1 MPATK
6 IKAPHEG
13 FQEKFVRSNVDVAFG
28 GGVLGPQP
36 LTSKVL
42 TPFGWKPMSA
52 IRKGDIIEGLYGT
65 LQTVTH
71 WTPHGEKE
79 CIRIILDDG
88 SSAESSLDH
97 KWWVIKDG
105 QEMTAIAFELLESF
119 QTAAKKR
126 INYEVYAIRH
136 IDGKNVPV
144 RIREVREIGPREVAC
159 IGVSNDDQL
168 YITDDH
174 IVTKN
179 CGKAQPLDALV
190 LTPGGWVRMG
200 DLEKGDVICNTT
212 GSAQY
217 VLRVYDKGERD
228 VYKISFDFGEVEACA
243 EHLFVVWN
251 RGRVE
256 TMTVGDMLKED
267 FRKISICCPAPVFL
281 GGSGAL
287 PIEPYLFGRCLAK
300 NYPTSSQLS
309 ADMRRRLEKIG
320 IKEKFFIPTRYKMA
334 TISQRKEL
342 LRGYMDGK
350 AKSFE
355 PGCAASRTISVPK
368 HLAKDIADLVASL
381 GGCPT
386 LKKDGDESILMQ
398 VVMPNMDEY
407 YSPNVNEK
415 GICQAKVYRKI
426 KNIEF
431 SRKTETRCI
440 LVSSP
445 DHLYVTNDFVATH
458 NTYAAILMVAEP
470 SLDPRFR
477 AVFTRRNL
485 ANLKAGGGIVD
496 DFVDAYGD
504 YVSVKTS
511 ENPRIQ
517 FPSGAFVDCNH
528 IADETPDKLLERIK
542 GWQYDCAYMDELTSY
557 EYTTFSL
564 LSTRLRGK
572 ASWTGKLRGTTN
584 PKRSHWTRKMLDW
597 YIGFDGFIIPER
609 DGVVQYYYQMGKTV
623 DDMVFGASKEEV
635 YMICKADIDKKLERL
650 GGTEWDYRNM
660 IKSFVFYAGKMSE
673 NKTSIENNPNYVGSV
688 AAVGGARSEQLIEGN
703 FNVDEDDDEK
713 QLISSHD
720 AQAVFTNDEARN
732 GDHWITVD
740 LADVGSDNVIALY
753 WDGFHIE
760 DVMILTST
768 TPRQNYERIK
778 MFASQHD
785 IPDTR
790 IIYDAIHNSYMY
802 DYMPEAIPF
811 ISSSSTIGVMALQA
825 DRLKDEC
832 YLRLIDVIKRGAM
845 TCSEH
850 VAKMIYIHKGINK
863 EYTFQTE
870 FLEECKVV
878 QMRETPTGKKKLLT
892 KKEMNKALGNGR
904 SMDVLDPCA
913 MRMLPVLNLR
923 YGEELSLTSLE
934 HREKEAQ
941 AQGSVD
947 VFDNTFW
954 C

>member
-1 MPATK
+1 MPVTK
-6 IKAPHEG
+6 TKAPHPG
-13 FQEKFVRSNVDVAFG
+13 FQEKFVRSNVDVTFG

-42 TPFGWKPMSA
+42 TPFGWKPMSD
-52 IRKGDIIEGLYGT
+52 IRKGDIIDGLGGT

-71 WTPHGEKE
+71 WTPYGEKE

-105 QEMTAIAFELLESF
+105 HEMTAIAFELLESF
-119 QTAAKKR
+119 QTAVKR
-126 INYEVYAIRH
+126 QVNYEVYAVRH

-144 RIREVREIGPREVAC
+144 RIREVREIGRREVAC

-168 YITDDH
+168 YITDDY

-190 LTPGGWVRMG
+190 LAPGGWRRMG
-200 DLEKGDVICNTT
+200 DLKKGDIICNISGT
-212 GSAQY
+212 AQY
-217 VLRVYDKGERD
+217 VLQVYDKGERD
-228 VYKISFDFGEVEACA
+228 VYKISFDFGEVEACE

-251 RGRVE
+251 RGRIE
-256 TMTVGDMLKED
+256 TMTVGGMLKTD
-267 FRKISICCPAPVFL
+267 FTKISVRCPAPVFL
-281 GGSGAL
+281 EGSGQL
-287 PIEPYLFGRCLAK
+287 PMDPYLLGRCLSK
-300 NYPTSSQLS
+300 NYLKSNQLS
-309 ADMRRRLEKIG
+309 AEMRRQMQMIG
-320 IKEKFFIPTRYKMA
+320 ITDKFFIPEQYKMG
-334 TISQRKEL
+334 TISQRKDL

-350 AKSFE
+350 VKDFE
-355 PGCAASRTISVPK
+355 PGCAMSRTISVPK
-368 HLAKDIADLVASL
+368 HLAKDIADVVASL
-381 GGCPT
+381 GGCPS
-386 LKKDGDESILMQ
+386 LKGYDGKNVTMQ
-398 VVMPNMDEY
+398 IVMPNMDEY
-407 YSPNVNEK
+407 YSPNFSEK
-415 GICQAKVYRKI
+415 GICQAKVYRQI
-426 KNIEF
+426 RNIEF
-431 SRKTETRCI
+431 SRRTETRCI
-440 LVSSP
+440 LVSSA
-445 DHLYVTNDFVATH
+445 DHLYVTNDFITTH

-496 DFVDAYGD
+496 DFMEAYGD

-557 EYTTFSL
+557 EFTTFSL
-564 LSTRLRGK
+564 LSTRIRGK

-597 YIGFDGFIIPER
+597 YIGFDGFIMPER
-609 DGVVQYYYQMGKTV
+609 DGVVQYYYQMGKGV
-623 DDMVFGASKEEV
+623 EDIVMGPSKEAV
-635 YMICKADIDKKLERL
+635 YQICKADIDKKLERL

-673 NKTSIENNPNYVGSV
+673 NKTSIQNNPNYVGSV
-688 AAVGGARSEQLIEGN
+688 AAVGGARSAQLIEGN

-740 LADVGSDNVIALY
+740 LADVGTDNVLALY

-760 DVMILTST
+760 DAMILTST

-785 IPDTR
+785 VPDSR
-790 IIYDAIHNSYMY
+790 VIYDAIHASYMY

-832 YLRLIDVIKRGAM
+832 YLRLIDVIKRGDFS
-845 TCSEH
+845 CSER
-850 VAKMIYIHKGINK
+850 VAKMRYIHKGINQ
-863 EYTFQTE
+863 EYSFQTE
-870 FLEECKVV
+870 FLEECAVV

-892 KKEMNKALGNGR
+892 KKEMNKALGKGR

-913 MRMLPVLNLR
+913 IRMMPVLNLR
-923 YGEELSLTSLE
+923 YGDELALTSLE
-934 HREKEAQ
+934 HREHQAQ
-941 AQGSVD
+941 AQGTVD
-947 VFDNTFW
+947 VFDSTFF